1 MAKLLDVDV
10 EAVKDALTSR
20 TVSAGGDII
29 SAKHSAE
36 KAEHGRDGFAKAIYE
51 RLFSFIVGKIN
62 SKIQVAYF
70 CILQLFILRS
80 GGEKTY
86 RLCDR
91 RIRYLW
97 L

>member
-1 MAKLLDVDV
+1 MAKLLDVDL
-10 EAVKDALTSR
+10 EAIKDALTSR

-62 SKIQVAYF
+62 SKIQVACSCVF
-70 CILQLFILRS
+70 RLFILRS
-80 GGEKTY
+80 GGQEAY
-86 RLCDR
+86 RLCHR
-91 RIRYLW
+91 RIGYLW

>member
-1 MAKLLDVDV
+1 MDVQS
-10 EAVKDALTSR
+10 VKDALTSR

-62 SKIQVAYF
+62 SKIQVLF
-70 CILQLFILRS
+70 FLLFTLFTSIL
-80 GGEKTY
+80 GGQKTH
-86 RLCDR
+86 
-91 RIRYLW
+91 
-97 L
+97 